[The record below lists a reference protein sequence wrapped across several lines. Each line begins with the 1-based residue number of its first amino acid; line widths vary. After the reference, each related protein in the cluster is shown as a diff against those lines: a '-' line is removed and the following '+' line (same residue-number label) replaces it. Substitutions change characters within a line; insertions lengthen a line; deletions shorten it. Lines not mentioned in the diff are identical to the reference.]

1 MSNVVFIP
9 TYYRP
14 DRDEELRLIKMQ
26 EFLYFCMVEFHQ
38 RNRHLTRVEYNIEK
52 VKVHQR
58 ARKLITIVKYSED
71 TKLTFKFIVI
81 IQQIN

>member
-14 DRDEELRLIKMQ
+14 DYYEEIRLLKMQ
-26 EFLYFCMVEFHQ
+26 DFLYRVMVEFHQ
-38 RNRHLTRVEYNIEK
+38 RNRHLPKHQYDAEK
-52 VKVHQR
+52 KAVHQR

-71 TKLTFKFIVI
+71 QK
-81 IQQIN
+81 